1 MIETVILAHLKTA
14 LDTDNVFMEVP
25 RDNLP
30 TRFVVV
36 EKTGGERSNLL
47 NTASVAVQSYAESLY
62 EAAVLNELTKA
73 AMDSLVEEDEI
84 SKSAYQTD
92 YNFTDTETK
101 RYRYQAVYDITH
113 YL

>member
-1 MIETVILAHLKTA
+1 MIEAIILAHLKTA
-14 LDTDNVFMEVP
+14 LGTDNVFMEVP

-36 EKTGGERSNLL
+36 EKTGGERVNHI

-62 EAAVLNELTKA
+62 QAAVLNESVKA
-73 AMDSLVEEDEI
+73 AMDSLVEEDEV
-84 SKSAYQTD
+84 SRSAYQTD

-113 YL
+113 YE

>member
-1 MIETVILAHLKTA
+1 MIETIILAHLKTE
-14 LDTDNVFMEVP
+14 LDTDNVYMEVP

-36 EKTGGERSNLL
+36 EKTGGDRSNHI
-47 NTASVAVQSYAESLY
+47 NMAEVAVQSYAESLY
-62 EAAVLNELTKA
+62 EAAALNETVKA
-73 AMDSLVEEDEI
+73 AMDSLVEEDEV
-84 SKSAYQTD
+84 SRSAYQTD

-113 YL
+113 YE